1 MKKRITSEEFEKLFI
16 KYSEEVKNLLITKHM
31 KKNDAK
37 NLMKK
42 EHNLPFIHFDR
53 IMKRLGLRGRSIP
66 KLEVEKPTK
75 PKKKKQ
81 KK

>member
-1 MKKRITSEEFEKLFI
+1 
-16 KYSEEVKNLLITKHM
+16 M